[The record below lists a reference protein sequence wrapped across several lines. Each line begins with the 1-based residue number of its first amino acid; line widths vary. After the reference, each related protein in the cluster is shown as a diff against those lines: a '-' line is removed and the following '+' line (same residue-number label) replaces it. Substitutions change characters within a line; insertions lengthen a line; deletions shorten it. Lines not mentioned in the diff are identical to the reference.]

1 MSTTVDIA
9 ADVETDAYTTAD
21 LGRAIR
27 MYRRRKGWTQAEL
40 AEWLRVSRATVVSLE
55 RGGPV
60 SVAIAM
66 RALTLLGA
74 KVVVVPKDT
83 DASDNAG

>member
-1 MSTTVDIA
+1 MSTRVDIA
-9 ADVETDAYTTAD
+9 PYVETDVYTTAD

-27 MYRRRKGWTQAEL
+27 TYRRRRGWTQAEL

-60 SVAIAM
+60 SVVLAM
-66 RALTLLGA
+66 RALALLGA
-74 KVVVVPKDT
+74 KVVIVAKDA
-83 DASDNAG
+83 DPSASAR

>member
-1 MSTTVDIA
+1 MSTRVDTA
-9 ADVETDAYTTAD
+9 TNVETHAYTTAD

-27 MYRRRKGWTQAEL
+27 KYRRRRGWTQAEL
-40 AEWLRVSRATVVSLE
+40 AEWLRVSRATVVALE

-66 RALTLLGA
+66 GALTLLGA
-74 KVVVVPKDT
+74 KVVIVPKDA
-83 DASDNAG
+83 DPSASAR

>member
-1 MSTTVDIA
+1 MEA
-9 ADVETDAYTTAD
+9 NLETDIYTTAD
-21 LGRAIR
+21 LGHAIR
-27 MYRRRKGWTQAEL
+27 TYRRRKGWTQAEL

-66 RALTLLGA
+66 GALTLLGA
-74 KVVVVPKDT
+74 KVVIVPKDA
-83 DASDNAG
+83 DRSDSAG